1 MDLNTI
7 SLLIFGLTVLIIGGN
22 LLLKAAVSISL
33 RFGIP
38 KLLIGMTVVSL
49 ATSAPELIVSIKSAL
64 KGSPDLAIS
73 NVLGSN
79 IANLGLVLGI
89 TILFSPISISKSV
102 YRKEWPIMMFSAI
115 YFLIVIVDGT
125 ISKIEGGIL
134 VCFLVMTISALIK
147 LRDKSEVELENSNED
162 SLFKSLFIL
171 FFGGLF
177 LYYGSEW
184 FIDGAIMLANSF
196 GISERIIGITVVSV
210 GTSIPELVTSLV
222 AVFNKE
228 KSISLGN
235 LLGSNI
241 FNVFAVLGITSL
253 VTPLTVLDQS
263 IINYDIYVMLF
274 FAAIILPLIFFP
286 KKLVLGRKE
295 GIIIL
300 LFYTVIRISIID
312 KLTYIQKKNP
322 LIRGFFYIL
331 YKNIKP

>member
-1 MDLNTI
+1 MDFNTI
-7 SLLIFGLTVLIIGGN
+7 SLLIFGLTVLVIGGN

-89 TILFSPISISKSV
+89 TIVFSPINISKSI
-102 YRKEWPIMMFSAI
+102 YKKEWPIMMFSAV
-115 YFLIVIVDGT
+115 YFLIVVLDGV

-147 LRDKSEVELENSNED
+147 LRDKDEVELENESED
-162 SLFKSLFIL
+162 SFLKSLLIL

-177 LYYGSEW
+177 LYFGSEW

-253 VTPLTVLDQS
+253 VTPLTVLDQN
-263 IINYDIYVMLF
+263 IIDYDIYIMLF

-295 GIIIL
+295 GVIIL
-300 LFYTVIRISIID
+300 LFYTV
-312 KLTYIQKKNP
+312 YIYQ
-322 LIRGFFYIL
+322 LFF
-331 YKNIKP
+331 N

>member
-1 MDLNTI
+1 MDFNTI
-7 SLLIFGLTVLIIGGN
+7 FLLIFGLIVLIIGGN
-22 LLLKAAVSISL
+22 LLLKSAVSISMK
-33 RFGIP
+33 FGIP
-38 KLLIGMTVVSL
+38 RLLIGMTVVSL
-49 ATSAPELIVSIKSAL
+49 ATSAPELIVSIKSAI

-89 TILFSPISISKSV
+89 TILFSPINISKSV
-102 YRKEWPIMMFSAI
+102 YKKEWPIMMFSAL
-115 YFLIVIVDGT
+115 YFLIVVLDGVIT
-125 ISKIEGGIL
+125 KIEGGIL
-134 VCFLVMTISALIK
+134 VCFLIITIISLIK
-147 LRDKSEVELENSNED
+147 LRDKNEVEDQLENED
-162 SLFKSLFIL
+162 SIIKSIIIL

-177 LYYGSEW
+177 LFYGSEW
-184 FIDGAIMLANSF
+184 FIDGAIQLANSF

-253 VTPLTVLDQS
+253 VTPLSVLDQN
-263 IINYDIYVMLF
+263 IIDFDIYVMLF
-274 FAAIILPLIFFP
+274 FAALILPLIFFP

-295 GIIIL
+295 GLIIL
-300 LFYTVIRISIID
+300 LFYS
-312 KLTYIQKKNP
+312 
-322 LIRGFFYIL
+322 FYL
-331 YKNIKP
+331 YNLFY

>member
-253 VTPLTVLDQS
+253 VTPLTLLAQS
-263 IINYDIYVMLF
+263 IINYVIFVMLF

-300 LFYTVIRISIID
+300 LFYTLYVYQ
-312 KLTYIQKKNP
+312 L
-322 LIRGFFYIL
+322 LI
-331 YKNIKP
+331 N

>member
-1 MDLNTI
+1 MDFNTI
-7 SLLIFGLTVLIIGGN
+7 SLLIFGLTVLVIGGN

-89 TILFSPISISKSV
+89 TIVFSPINISKSV
-102 YRKEWPIMMFSAI
+102 YKKEWPIMMFSAV
-115 YFLIVIVDGT
+115 YFLIVVLDGV
-125 ISKIEGGIL
+125 ISKTEGGIL
-134 VCFLVMTISALIK
+134 VCFLVITISALIK
-147 LRDKSEVELENSNED
+147 LRDKDEVELENESED
-162 SLFKSLFIL
+162 SFLKSLLIL

-177 LYYGSEW
+177 LYFGSEW

-222 AVFNKE
+222 AVLNKE

-241 FNVFAVLGITSL
+241 FNVFAVLGITSI
-253 VTPLTVLDQS
+253 VTPLTVTDQN
-263 IINYDIYVMLF
+263 IIDYDIYIMLF

-300 LFYTVIRISIID
+300 LFYTV
-312 KLTYIQKKNP
+312 YIYQ
-322 LIRGFFYIL
+322 LFF
-331 YKNIKP
+331 N

>member
-7 SLLIFGLTVLIIGGN
+7 SLLVFGLIVLIIGGN

-89 TILFSPISISKSV
+89 TIVFSPINISKSI
-102 YRKEWPIMMFSAI
+102 YKKEWPIMMFSAV
-115 YFLIVIVDGT
+115 YFLIVVLDGI

-147 LRDKSEVELENSNED
+147 LRDKDEIELDNDSED
-162 SLFKSLFIL
+162 SFLKSLLIL

-177 LYYGSEW
+177 LYFGSEW

-196 GISERIIGITVVSV
+196 GISERIIGITVVSI

-222 AVFNKE
+222 AVLNKE

-253 VTPLTVLDQS
+253 VTPLTVLDQN
-263 IINYDIYVMLF
+263 IIDYDIYIMLF
-274 FAAIILPLIFFP
+274 FALIILPLIFFP

-295 GIIIL
+295 GVIIL
-300 LFYTVIRISIID
+300 LFYTV
-312 KLTYIQKKNP
+312 YIYQ
-322 LIRGFFYIL
+322 LFF
-331 YKNIKP
+331 N

>member
-1 MDLNTI
+1 MDFNTI
-7 SLLIFGLTVLIIGGN
+7 FLLIFGLIVLIIGGN
-22 LLLKAAVSISL
+22 LLLKSAVSISMK
-33 RFGIP
+33 FGIP
-38 KLLIGMTVVSL
+38 RLLIGMTVVSL
-49 ATSAPELIVSIKSAL
+49 ATSAPELIVSIKSAI

-89 TILFSPISISKSV
+89 TILFSPINISKSV
-102 YRKEWPIMMFSAI
+102 YKKEWPIMMFSAL
-115 YFLIVIVDGT
+115 YFLIVILDGVIT
-125 ISKIEGGIL
+125 KIEGGIL
-134 VCFLVMTISALIK
+134 VCFLIITIISLIK
-147 LRDKSEVELENSNED
+147 LRDKNEVEDQLDNED
-162 SLFKSLFIL
+162 SIIKSIIIL

-177 LYYGSEW
+177 LFYGSEW
-184 FIDGAIMLANSF
+184 FIDGAIQLANSF

-253 VTPLTVLDQS
+253 VTPLSVLDQN
-263 IINYDIYVMLF
+263 IIDFDIYVMLF
-274 FAAIILPLIFFP
+274 FAALILPLIFFP

-295 GIIIL
+295 GLIIL
-300 LFYTVIRISIID
+300 LFYS
-312 KLTYIQKKNP
+312 
-322 LIRGFFYIL
+322 FYL
-331 YKNIKP
+331 YNLMY

>member
-1 MDLNTI
+1 MDFNTI
-7 SLLIFGLTVLIIGGN
+7 SLLIFGLTVLVIGGN

-89 TILFSPISISKSV
+89 TIVFSPINISKSI
-102 YRKEWPIMMFSAI
+102 YKKEWPIMMFSAV
-115 YFLIVIVDGT
+115 YFLIVVLDGV
-125 ISKIEGGIL
+125 ISKTEGGIL

-147 LRDKSEVELENSNED
+147 LRDKDEVELENESED
-162 SLFKSLFIL
+162 SFLKSLLIL

-177 LYYGSEW
+177 LYFGSEW

-222 AVFNKE
+222 AVLNKE

-241 FNVFAVLGITSL
+241 FNVFAVLGITSI
-253 VTPLTVLDQS
+253 VTPLTVIDQN
-263 IINYDIYVMLF
+263 IIDYDIYIMLF

-295 GIIIL
+295 GVIIL
-300 LFYTVIRISIID
+300 LFYTV
-312 KLTYIQKKNP
+312 YIYQ
-322 LIRGFFYIL
+322 LFF
-331 YKNIKP
+331 N

>member
-1 MDLNTI
+1 MDFNTI
-7 SLLIFGLTVLIIGGN
+7 FLLIFGLIVLIIGGN
-22 LLLKAAVSISL
+22 LLLKSAVSISMK
-33 RFGIP
+33 FGIP
-38 KLLIGMTVVSL
+38 RLLIGMTIVSL
-49 ATSAPELIVSIKSAL
+49 ATSAPELIVSIKSAI

-89 TILFSPISISKSV
+89 TILFSPINISKSV
-102 YRKEWPIMMFSAI
+102 YKKEWPIMMFSAL
-115 YFLIVIVDGT
+115 YFLIVILDGVIT
-125 ISKIEGGIL
+125 KIEGGIL
-134 VCFLVMTISALIK
+134 VCFLIITIISLIK
-147 LRDKSEVELENSNED
+147 LRDKNEVEDQLENED
-162 SLFKSLFIL
+162 SIIKSIIIL

-177 LYYGSEW
+177 LFYGSEW
-184 FIDGAIMLANSF
+184 FIDGAIQLANSF

-253 VTPLTVLDQS
+253 VTPLSLLDKN
-263 IINYDIYVMLF
+263 IIDFDIYVMLF
-274 FAAIILPLIFFP
+274 FAALILPLIFFP

-295 GIIIL
+295 GLIIL
-300 LFYTVIRISIID
+300 LFYS
-312 KLTYIQKKNP
+312 
-322 LIRGFFYIL
+322 FYL
-331 YKNIKP
+331 YNLFY

>member
-64 KGSPDLAIS
+64 QGSPDLAIS

-300 LFYTVIRISIID
+300 LFYTLYVYQ
-312 KLTYIQKKNP
+312 L
-322 LIRGFFYIL
+322 LI
-331 YKNIKP
+331 N

>member
-49 ATSAPELIVSIKSAL
+49 ATSAPELIVSIKSAI

-89 TILFSPISISKSV
+89 TILFSPINISKSV
-102 YRKEWPIMMFSAI
+102 YKKEWPIMMFSAI
-115 YFLIVIVDGT
+115 YFLIVILDGI

-134 VCFLVMTISALIK
+134 VCFLVITISALIK
-147 LRDKSEVELENSNED
+147 LRDKSEVELENSGED
-162 SLFKSLFIL
+162 SFLKSLIVL

-184 FIDGAIMLANSF
+184 FIDGAIMLADSF

-222 AVFNKE
+222 AVLNKE

-253 VTPLTVLDQS
+253 VTPLTVLDQN

-295 GIIIL
+295 GVIIL
-300 LFYTVIRISIID
+300 LFYTV
-312 KLTYIQKKNP
+312 YIYQLFLN
-322 LIRGFFYIL
+322 
-331 YKNIKP
+331 

>member
-1 MDLNTI
+1 MDFNTI
-7 SLLIFGLTVLIIGGN
+7 SLLIFGLTVLVIGGN

-89 TILFSPISISKSV
+89 TIVFSPINISKSV
-102 YRKEWPIMMFSAI
+102 YKKEWPIMMFSAV
-115 YFLIVIVDGT
+115 YFLIVVLDGV
-125 ISKIEGGIL
+125 ISKTEGGIL

-147 LRDKSEVELENSNED
+147 LRDKDEVELENESED
-162 SLFKSLFIL
+162 SFLKSLLIL

-177 LYYGSEW
+177 LYFGSEW

-222 AVFNKE
+222 AVLNKE

-241 FNVFAVLGITSL
+241 FNVFAVLGITSI
-253 VTPLTVLDQS
+253 VTPLTVIDQN
-263 IINYDIYVMLF
+263 IIDYDIYIMLF

-295 GIIIL
+295 GVIIL
-300 LFYTVIRISIID
+300 LFYKI
-312 KLTYIQKKNP
+312 KKR
-322 LIRGFFYIL
+322 LLF
-331 YKNIKP
+331 

>member
-49 ATSAPELIVSIKSAL
+49 ATSAPELIVSIKSAI

-89 TILFSPISISKSV
+89 TILFSPINISKSV
-102 YRKEWPIMMFSAI
+102 YKKEWPIMMFSAI

-286 KKLVLGRKE
+286 KKLVFGRKE

-300 LFYTVIRISIID
+300 LFYTLYVYQ
-312 KLTYIQKKNP
+312 L
-322 LIRGFFYIL
+322 LI
-331 YKNIKP
+331 N

>member
-300 LFYTVIRISIID
+300 LFYTLYVFQ
-312 KLTYIQKKNP
+312 L
-322 LIRGFFYIL
+322 LI
-331 YKNIKP
+331 N

>member
-1 MDLNTI
+1 MDFNTI
-7 SLLIFGLTVLIIGGN
+7 FLLIFGLIVLIIGGN
-22 LLLKAAVSISL
+22 LLLKSAVSISMK
-33 RFGIP
+33 FGIP
-38 KLLIGMTVVSL
+38 RLLIGMTVVSL
-49 ATSAPELIVSIKSAL
+49 ATSAPELIVSIKSAI

-89 TILFSPISISKSV
+89 TILFSPINISKSV
-102 YRKEWPIMMFSAI
+102 YKKEWPIMMFSAL
-115 YFLIVIVDGT
+115 YFLIVIIDGVIT
-125 ISKIEGGIL
+125 KIEGGIL
-134 VCFLVMTISALIK
+134 VCFLIITIISLIK
-147 LRDKSEVELENSNED
+147 LRDKNEVEDQLENED
-162 SLFKSLFIL
+162 SIIKSIIIL

-177 LYYGSEW
+177 LFYGSEW
-184 FIDGAIMLANSF
+184 FIDGAIQLANSF

-253 VTPLTVLDQS
+253 VTPLSVLDQN
-263 IINYDIYVMLF
+263 IIDFDIYVMLF
-274 FAAIILPLIFFP
+274 FAALILPLIFFP

-295 GIIIL
+295 GLIIL
-300 LFYTVIRISIID
+300 LFYS
-312 KLTYIQKKNP
+312 
-322 LIRGFFYIL
+322 FYL
-331 YKNIKP
+331 YNLLY

>member
-1 MDLNTI
+1 MDFNTI
-7 SLLIFGLTVLIIGGN
+7 SLLIFGLTVLVIGGN

-89 TILFSPISISKSV
+89 TIVFSPINISKSV
-102 YRKEWPIMMFSAI
+102 YKKEWPIMMFSAV
-115 YFLIVIVDGT
+115 YFLIVVLDGV
-125 ISKIEGGIL
+125 ISKTEGGIL

-147 LRDKSEVELENSNED
+147 LRDKDEVELENESED
-162 SLFKSLFIL
+162 SFLKSLLIL

-177 LYYGSEW
+177 LYFGSEW

-222 AVFNKE
+222 AVLNKE

-241 FNVFAVLGITSL
+241 FNVFAVLGITSI
-253 VTPLTVLDQS
+253 VTPLTVIDQN
-263 IINYDIYVMLF
+263 IIDYDIYIMLF

-300 LFYTVIRISIID
+300 LFYTV
-312 KLTYIQKKNP
+312 YIYQ
-322 LIRGFFYIL
+322 LFF
-331 YKNIKP
+331 N

>member
-1 MDLNTI
+1 MDFNTI
-7 SLLIFGLTVLIIGGN
+7 FLLIFGLIVLIIGGN
-22 LLLKAAVSISL
+22 LLLKSAVSISMK
-33 RFGIP
+33 FGIP
-38 KLLIGMTVVSL
+38 RLLIGMTIVSL
-49 ATSAPELIVSIKSAL
+49 ATSAPELIVSIKSAI

-89 TILFSPISISKSV
+89 TILFSPINISKSV
-102 YRKEWPIMMFSAI
+102 YKKEWPIMMFSAL
-115 YFLIVIVDGT
+115 YFLIVVLDGVIT
-125 ISKIEGGIL
+125 KIEGGIL
-134 VCFLVMTISALIK
+134 VCFLIITIISLIK
-147 LRDKSEVELENSNED
+147 LRDKNEVEDQLENED
-162 SLFKSLFIL
+162 SIIKSIIIL

-177 LYYGSEW
+177 LFYGSEW
-184 FIDGAIMLANSF
+184 FIDGAIQLANSF

-253 VTPLTVLDQS
+253 VTPLSVLDQN
-263 IINYDIYVMLF
+263 IIDFDIYVMLF
-274 FAAIILPLIFFP
+274 FAALILPLIFFP

-295 GIIIL
+295 SLIIL
-300 LFYTVIRISIID
+300 LFYS
-312 KLTYIQKKNP
+312 
-322 LIRGFFYIL
+322 FYL
-331 YKNIKP
+331 YNLMY

>member
-49 ATSAPELIVSIKSAL
+49 ATSAPELIVSIKSAI

-89 TILFSPISISKSV
+89 TILFSPINISKSV
-102 YRKEWPIMMFSAI
+102 YKKEWPIMMFSAI
-115 YFLIVIVDGT
+115 YFLIVILDGI

-147 LRDKSEVELENSNED
+147 LRDKSEVELENSSED
-162 SLFKSLFIL
+162 SFLKSLIVL

-184 FIDGAIMLANSF
+184 FIDGAIMLADSF

-222 AVFNKE
+222 AVLNKE

-253 VTPLTVLDQS
+253 VTPLSVLDKS

-274 FAAIILPLIFFP
+274 FAAMILPLIFFP

-295 GIIIL
+295 GLIIL
-300 LFYTVIRISIID
+300 LFYTV
-312 KLTYIQKKNP
+312 YIYQLF
-322 LIRGFFYIL
+322 LI
-331 YKNIKP
+331 

>member
-1 MDLNTI
+1 MDFNTI
-7 SLLIFGLTVLIIGGN
+7 SLLIFGLTVLVIGGN

-89 TILFSPISISKSV
+89 TIVFSPINISKSI
-102 YRKEWPIMMFSAI
+102 YKKEWPIMMFSAV
-115 YFLIVIVDGT
+115 YFLIVVLDGI

-147 LRDKSEVELENSNED
+147 LRDKDEVELENESED
-162 SLFKSLFIL
+162 SFLKSLLIL

-177 LYYGSEW
+177 LYFGSEW

-253 VTPLTVLDQS
+253 VTPLTVIDQN
-263 IINYDIYVMLF
+263 IIDYDIYIMLF

-295 GIIIL
+295 GVIIL
-300 LFYTVIRISIID
+300 LLYTIYVYQ
-312 KLTYIQKKNP
+312 L
-322 LIRGFFYIL
+322 FF
-331 YKNIKP
+331 N

>member
-1 MDLNTI
+1 MDFNTI
-7 SLLIFGLTVLIIGGN
+7 SLLIFGLTVLVIGGN

-89 TILFSPISISKSV
+89 TIVFSPINISKSV
-102 YRKEWPIMMFSAI
+102 YKKEWPIMMFSAV
-115 YFLIVIVDGT
+115 YFLIVVLDGV
-125 ISKIEGGIL
+125 ISKTEGGIL

-147 LRDKSEVELENSNED
+147 LRDKDEVELENESED
-162 SLFKSLFIL
+162 SFLKSLLIL

-177 LYYGSEW
+177 LYFGSEW

-222 AVFNKE
+222 AVLNKE

-241 FNVFAVLGITSL
+241 FNVFAVLGITSI
-253 VTPLTVLDQS
+253 VTPLTVIDQN
-263 IINYDIYVMLF
+263 IIDYDIYIMLF

-295 GIIIL
+295 GVII
-300 LFYTVIRISIID
+300 LFYTV
-312 KLTYIQKKNP
+312 YIYQ
-322 LIRGFFYIL
+322 LFFS
-331 YKNIKP
+331 

>member
-7 SLLIFGLTVLIIGGN
+7 SLLIFGLTILIIGGN
-22 LLLKAAVSISL
+22 LLLNAAVSISL

-89 TILFSPISISKSV
+89 TILFSPINISKSV
-102 YRKEWPIMMFSAI
+102 YKKEWPIMMFSAI
-115 YFLIVIVDGT
+115 YFLIVILDGIIT
-125 ISKIEGGIL
+125 KLEGGIL
-134 VCFLVMTISALIK
+134 ICFLVMTISALIK
-147 LRDKSEVELENSNED
+147 LRDKSEVELENDNKD
-162 SLFKSLFIL
+162 SLFKSLLIL

-177 LYYGSEW
+177 LYFGSEW

-222 AVFNKE
+222 AVINKE

-253 VTPLTVLDQS
+253 VTPLVVLDQN

-286 KKLVLGRKE
+286 KRLVLGRKE

-300 LFYTVIRISIID
+300 LF
-312 KLTYIQKKNP
+312 
-322 LIRGFFYIL
+322 
-331 YKNIKP
+331 

>member
-1 MDLNTI
+1 MDFNTI
-7 SLLIFGLTVLIIGGN
+7 SLLIFGLTVLVIGGN

-89 TILFSPISISKSV
+89 TIVFSPINISKSV
-102 YRKEWPIMMFSAI
+102 YKKEWPIMMFSAV
-115 YFLIVIVDGT
+115 YFLIVVLDGV
-125 ISKIEGGIL
+125 ISKTEGGIL
-134 VCFLVMTISALIK
+134 VCFLVITISALIK
-147 LRDKSEVELENSNED
+147 LRDKDEVELENESED
-162 SLFKSLFIL
+162 SFLKSLLIL

-177 LYYGSEW
+177 LYFGSEW

-222 AVFNKE
+222 AVLNKE

-241 FNVFAVLGITSL
+241 FNVFAVLGITSI
-253 VTPLTVLDQS
+253 VTPLTVIDQN
-263 IINYDIYVMLF
+263 IIDYDIYIMLF

-300 LFYTVIRISIID
+300 LFYTV
-312 KLTYIQKKNP
+312 YIYQ
-322 LIRGFFYIL
+322 LFFS
-331 YKNIKP
+331 

>member
-295 GIIIL
+295 VIIIL
-300 LFYTVIRISIID
+300 LLYTLYVYQ
-312 KLTYIQKKNP
+312 L
-322 LIRGFFYIL
+322 LI
-331 YKNIKP
+331 N

>member
-1 MDLNTI
+1 MDFNTI
-7 SLLIFGLTVLIIGGN
+7 SLLIFGLTVLVIGGN

-89 TILFSPISISKSV
+89 TIVFSPINISKSI
-102 YRKEWPIMMFSAI
+102 YKKEWPIMMFSAV
-115 YFLIVIVDGT
+115 YFLIVVLDGI
-125 ISKIEGGIL
+125 ISKTEGGIL

-147 LRDKSEVELENSNED
+147 LRDKDEVELENDSED
-162 SLFKSLFIL
+162 SFLKSLLIL

-177 LYYGSEW
+177 LYFGSEW

-196 GISERIIGITVVSV
+196 GISERIIGITVVSI

-253 VTPLTVLDQS
+253 VTPLTVIDQN
-263 IINYDIYVMLF
+263 IIDYDIYIMLF

-295 GIIIL
+295 GVIIL
-300 LFYTVIRISIID
+300 LFYTV
-312 KLTYIQKKNP
+312 YIYQ
-322 LIRGFFYIL
+322 LFF
-331 YKNIKP
+331 N